1 MYCTRT
7 RWCVQGAVG
16 HQPQRKGTADRYVSD
31 LVENYPSAVKN
42 STQVPT
48 AVQVYRK
55 ALAASPD
62 GSVRIASIGITTN
75 MRDLVQSAA
84 DEHSPLD
91 GRALIAQKVAEIVW
105 MDGMCALSLV
115 SRSTANSLPG
125 TRCTRQLFRL
135 EHLGDRR

>member
-48 AVQVYRK
+48 AVMAPTPNKCRGRK
-55 ALAASPD
+55 HSAVQPGGLC
-62 GSVRIASIGITTN
+62 
-75 MRDLVQSAA
+75 RDAI
-84 DEHSPLD
+84 PLH
-91 GRALIAQKVAEIVW
+91 
-105 MDGMCALSLV
+105 SLV
-115 SRSTANSLPG
+115 IEWTPAVPYCSYV
-125 TRCTRQLFRL
+125 
-135 EHLGDRR
+135 